1 MRIQETTFKRSK
13 PVLTRDYP
21 LLLQKVVKQ
30 LGGDTSQLYESNI
43 DALDRN
49 DRVAP
54 VEFMKSI
61 SRAIVLTKELHLGL
75 YFGRQWDVA
84 TMGVF
89 GQAACHSESVGD
101 ALRQLIKYYGF
112 SGLSLRIDIQRSGQE
127 YLVNFDLLYGEDI
140 PADVNRFVIEGLLS
154 SVLMSVSMMTKG
166 SKLFKAIGFPYPD
179 DGHRAVYEEFFGCP
193 VFFDKKDCE
202 ILFDHNVYEAP
213 LARNSQ
219 AMNHFNKD
227 YTDHLL
233 IDVVRKMR
241 SLPGCIR
248 QLLQNTHGQ
257 FPTLEEMA
265 NCLHL
270 SPRTLCR
277 RLSDHNTS
285 YQALLNEVRR
295 ERALEYLTSRRWSVE
310 KVANQLGFS
319 DASNFRRAFKQWT
332 GLTPGAV
339 RDGAQSS
346 VQ

>member
-1 MRIQETTFKRSK
+1 MRIQETIFKRSK

-30 LGGDTSQLYESNI
+30 LGGDTSKLYDNSI
-43 DALDRN
+43 DTLDRN

-54 VEFMKSI
+54 IEFMKSI
-61 SRAIVLTKELHLGL
+61 SRAIELTSEPHLGL

-89 GQAACHSESVGD
+89 GQAATNSQNVGD

-112 SGLSLRIDIQRSGQE
+112 SGLSLRIDIQRSGVE
-127 YLVNFDLLYGEDI
+127 YLVNFDLLYGDDI
-140 PADVNRFVIEGLLS
+140 PDDVNRFVMEALLS
-154 SVLMSVSMMTKG
+154 SVMMSVSMLTKG
-166 SKLFKAIGFPYPD
+166 ARLFKAIGMPFDD
-179 DGHRAVYEEFFGCP
+179 DGHSKVYEEFFGCP
-193 VFFDKKDCE
+193 VYFNKKDCE
-202 ILFDHNVYEAP
+202 ILFDHNVYEIS
-213 LARNSQ
+213 LQRNSESI
-219 AMNHFNKD
+219 NHFNKD

-257 FPTLEEMA
+257 FPTLEDMA

-277 RLSDHNTS
+277 RLSEHNTS
-285 YQALLNEVRR
+285 YQALLNEVRK
-295 ERALEYLTSRRWSVE
+295 ERAMEYLTSRRWSVE

-339 RDGAQSS
+339 RDGDANNMQ
-346 VQ
+346 

>member
-21 LLLQKVVKQ
+21 LLLQKVAQQFGADSKQ
-30 LGGDTSQLYESNI
+30 LTEKTFET
-43 DALDRN
+43 LDRN
-49 DRVAP
+49 DRVVP
-54 VEFMKSI
+54 VDFMNMI
-61 SRAIVLTKELHLGL
+61 MRAIELTGERNLGL

-89 GQAACHSESVGD
+89 GQAACNSENVGD
-101 ALRQLIKYYGF
+101 ALEQLVKYYGF
-112 SGLSLRIDIQRSGQE
+112 SGLSMRVDMHRSGAD
-127 YLVNFDLLYGEDI
+127 YLVNLELLYGEEM
-140 PADVNRFVIEGLLS
+140 PGDVGRFVTEAVLS
-154 SVLMSVSMMTKG
+154 STMMIISMLTKG
-166 SKLFKAIGFPYPD
+166 GKLFKALGLPFPD
-179 DGHRAVYEEFFGCP
+179 DGYGKVYQEFFGCP
-193 VFFDKKDCE
+193 VYFDKTCTE
-202 ILFDHNVYEAP
+202 MLIDHNVYEVN
-213 LARNSQ
+213 LGNNNKTLS
-219 AMNHFNKD
+219 HFNKD

-257 FPTLEEMA
+257 FPTLEDMA

-277 RLSDHNTS
+277 RLSEHNTS
-285 YQALLNEVRR
+285 YQALLNEVRK
-295 ERALEYLTSRRWSVE
+295 ERAVEYLTSRQWSVE

-332 GLTPGAV
+332 GMTPGAV
-339 RDGAQSS
+339 RDSGLRPDL
-346 VQ
+346 

>member
-30 LGGDTSQLYESNI
+30 LGGDTSQLYDKNI
-43 DALDRN
+43 DTLDRN

-61 SRAIVLTKELHLGL
+61 SRAIDLTGEPHLGL
-75 YFGRQWDVA
+75 YFGRHWDVA

-89 GQAACHSESVGD
+89 GQAACSSQTVGD

-112 SGLSLRIDIQRSGQE
+112 SGLSLRIDIQRSGIE
-127 YLVNFDLLYGEDI
+127 YLVNFDPLYGDEMPED
-140 PADVNRFVIEGLLS
+140 VKRFMVEAILS
-154 SVLMSVSMMTKG
+154 STMMIVGMLTKG
-166 SKLFKAIGFPYPD
+166 AKLFKAIGMPFVD
-179 DGHRAVYEEFFGCP
+179 DGHCKVYEEFFGCP
-193 VFFDKKDCE
+193 VYFEKDDCE
-202 ILFDHNVYEAP
+202 VLFDHNVYEAV
-213 LARNSQ
+213 LHRGNDTLS
-219 AMNHFNKD
+219 HFNQD

-257 FPTLEEMA
+257 FPTLEDMA

-277 RLSDHNTS
+277 RLSEHDTS
-285 YQALLNEVRR
+285 YQALLNEVRKQ
-295 ERALEYLTSRRWSVE
+295 RALEYLTGRRWSVE

-339 RDGAQSS
+339 RDG
-346 VQ
+346 VVNDM